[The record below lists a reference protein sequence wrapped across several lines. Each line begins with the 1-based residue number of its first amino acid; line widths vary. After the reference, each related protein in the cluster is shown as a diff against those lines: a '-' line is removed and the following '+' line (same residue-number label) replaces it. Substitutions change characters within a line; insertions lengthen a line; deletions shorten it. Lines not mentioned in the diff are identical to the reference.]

1 MSTLKGGVMRKL
13 LFVFIMGILAGT
25 VYGEEAGILP
35 EGELRFSESH
45 NIGTHLV
52 SWSFGAE
59 FAPSDWFNLQAMWTS
74 GLKVHPDIGFGSLY
88 VGAKSYVL
96 GEGALLSSDKL
107 DKLFRV
113 SAALGVLIPPGGDE
127 EPDLLDQDQKL
138 WGWAYRLYFD
148 FLIHRFFYIDLYFE
162 NVFYPPQYQNDNLEE
177 YRDWVRHYHDYTWE
191 LEGHFSY
198 PLEGKDVILK
208 AGVPLRF
215 FCAPYMNASDEYATS
230 QYFLSTGLYV
240 GAQFLPPSFSHKF
253 EMYLKYNAHVLG
265 QNIEPVHKVSIT
277 AKVTFALKKSKN
289 NEPESE
295 PVDSE

>member
-1 MSTLKGGVMRKL
+1 MNKLKGGVMRKL
-13 LFVFIMGILAGT
+13 ILVVALCVLAGT

-45 NIGTHLV
+45 NIGDKLV

-59 FAPSDWFNLQAMWTS
+59 FAPSDWFNIQAMWTS
-74 GLKVHPDIGFGSLY
+74 GLKVHPDVGFGSLY

-113 SAALGVLIPPGGDE
+113 SAALGVLIPPSGDE
-127 EPDLLDQDQKL
+127 EAEPDLLDQDQKL

-148 FLIHRFFYIDLYFE
+148 ILIHRYFYLDLYFE
-162 NVFYPPQYQNDNLEE
+162 NVFYPPQYQSDNLDE

-198 PLEGKDVILK
+198 PLEGKDIILK
-208 AGVPLRF
+208 AGLPLRF
-215 FCAPYMNASDEYATS
+215 FCAPYMNNSDEYATS

-240 GAQFLPPSFSHKF
+240 GAQFLPPRYSHKF

-265 QNIEPVHKVSIT
+265 QNIEPVHRVSLT
-277 AKVTFALKKSKN
+277 AKVIFPLKKNK
-289 NEPESE
+289 SE
-295 PVDSE
+295 PADSE